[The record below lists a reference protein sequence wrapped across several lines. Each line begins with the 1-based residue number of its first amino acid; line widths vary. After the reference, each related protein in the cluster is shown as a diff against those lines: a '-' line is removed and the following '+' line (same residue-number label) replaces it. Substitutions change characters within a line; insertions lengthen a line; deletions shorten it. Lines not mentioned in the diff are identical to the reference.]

1 MRIHLNTDRAAAEA
15 VIRHALITAKGAGR
29 VAGHVYFDKLTTG
42 NSRSH
47 TTAADVHLF
56 ANCGDGKCPAGHR
69 YANTGMAGAD
79 SSMRA
84 ASYDDWGW
92 FLAELFDAHPD
103 AKAGPYKGIDGFR
116 TLAGR
121 GHKDDRSHVYLPVSA
136 GVPA

>member
-1 MRIHLNTDRAAAEA
+1 MRIHLNTDRTAAEA

-29 VAGHVYFDKLTTG
+29 IAGHVYFDKLTTG

-103 AKAGPYKGIDGFR
+103 AWAGPYKGLAVFEAK
-116 TLAGR
+116 AGR
-121 GHKDDRSHVYLPVSA
+121 QGGPAVYLPVSA

>member
-1 MRIHLNTDRAAAEA
+1 MRIHLNTDRESAPGVILDALRAAKA
-15 VIRHALITAKGAGR
+15 AGR
-29 VAGHVYFDKLTTG
+29 ITGHVYFDKLTTG

-47 TTAADVHLF
+47 TTAAVVHLY
-56 ANCGDGKCPAGHR
+56 ADCTGKCPAGHR

-92 FLAELFDAHPD
+92 FLAELFDVHPD
-103 AKAGPYKGIDGFR
+103 AWAGRYKGVDGFR
-116 TLAGR
+116 ALAGR